1 MTDSP
6 NGARKAALIFI
17 FVTVLIDI
25 LAFGLIIPVLPHLV
39 KQFADGGTDVART
52 ADAAHWI
59 GWFGFVFSLIQ
70 FVTAPIQGALSD
82 RFGRR
87 PVILLSCFGLGVD
100 FIFMALANSL
110 PWLFVGRVISAV
122 FSASFTTANAYIADI
137 TPPEKR
143 AQAFGML
150 GAAFGLGFIVGP
162 ALGGWL
168 SVIDLR
174 FPFWGAAFLA
184 LCNFVYGW
192 FVLPESLAREHR
204 SAKFDWRHAN
214 PLGSLKLLRSYP
226 QIWGLAAVVFL
237 LNLAHFVYP
246 NVFVL
251 FADYRYG
258 WNPETVGSVLA
269 LVGVCGVIVQAGL
282 VKHAVKAWG
291 ERRALLFGLCAGI
304 VGFTI
309 YGWAPSGAWFLVGI
323 PIMAFWGFAMPATQA
338 LVTRQVDRGVQ
349 GRVQGALSSLMSL
362 AGILAP
368 QFYTGIFAWFISTK
382 GALHQPGAPFWAAAL
397 LMVVALGMGWR
408 FARAPQA
415 MPQAA

>member
-1 MTDSP
+1 MTDSAP
-6 NGARKAALIFI
+6 GARKAALIFI

-25 LAFGLIIPVLPHLV
+25 LAFGLIIPVLPLLV
-39 KQFADGGTDVART
+39 KQFAGGSTVS
-52 ADAAHWI
+52 AAHWI
-59 GWFGFVFSLIQ
+59 GLFGVLFSAIQ
-70 FVTAPIQGALSD
+70 FVCAPIQGALSD

-100 FIFMALANSL
+100 FIFMAIAPSMV
-110 PWLFVGRVISAV
+110 WLLVGRVISAI
-122 FSASFTTANAYIADI
+122 FSASFTTANAYIADV

-150 GAAFGLGFIVGP
+150 GASFGLGFIIGP

-192 FVLPESLAREHR
+192 FVLPESHPREHR
-204 SAKFDWRHAN
+204 APTFDWRHAN

-237 LNLAHFVYP
+237 INLAHFVYP

-251 FADYRYG
+251 FADYRYH
-258 WNPETVGSVLA
+258 WTSPTIGSVLA

-282 VKHAVKAWG
+282 VKHAVAAWG
-291 ERRALLFGLCAGI
+291 ERRALMFGLCAGI
-304 VGFTI
+304 VGFSI
-309 YGWAPSGAWFLVGI
+309 YGWAPTGTLFLIGI
-323 PIMAFWGFAMPATQA
+323 PIMAFWGFAMPSTQA
-338 LVTRQVDRGVQ
+338 LITRQVDRTVQ
-349 GRVQGALSSLMSL
+349 GRIQGALSSLMSL

-368 QFYTGIFAWFISTK
+368 QFYTGIFAWFIGSH
-382 GALHQPGAPFWAAAL
+382 APAHQPGAPFWAAGLLLVAAL
-397 LMVVALGMGWR
+397 AMAWR

-415 MPQAA
+415 VPQPA